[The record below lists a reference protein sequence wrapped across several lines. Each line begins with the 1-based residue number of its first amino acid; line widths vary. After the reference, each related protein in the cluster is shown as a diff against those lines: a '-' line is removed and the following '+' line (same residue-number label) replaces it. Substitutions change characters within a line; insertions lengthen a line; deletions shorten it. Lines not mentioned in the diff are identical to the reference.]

1 MKEYN
6 CDNVSNAHDM
16 TLIAEDRNAARY
28 ICKTC
33 KEQHVMRKDYRGVQ
47 LNRQWS
53 EVFKRDVLQGND
65 NLFYKIY
72 PQHLKR

>member
-1 MKEYN
+1 MNYT
-6 CDNVSNAHDM
+6 CDNVSNCHDP
-16 TLIAEDRNAARY
+16 IVIGEDSNATRV
-28 ICKTC
+28 ICKIC
-33 KEQHVMRKDYRGVQ
+33 KEQFVIRKDWRGVH

-72 PQHLKR
+72 PKHLRT